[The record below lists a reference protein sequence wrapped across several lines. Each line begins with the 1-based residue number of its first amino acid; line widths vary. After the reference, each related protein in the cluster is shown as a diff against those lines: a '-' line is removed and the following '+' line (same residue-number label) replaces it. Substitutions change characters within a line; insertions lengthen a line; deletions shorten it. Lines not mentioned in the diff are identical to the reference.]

1 MPLGEAVI
9 YLKRAVRRS
18 FGPSHKVRFL
28 DARSRE
34 AKEHWK
40 KEGPLPLVL
49 IDGDI
54 VFKGSFSAQQIVQ
67 ELRRRSQL

>member
-9 YLKRAVRRS
+9 YLKRAVKRG
-18 FGPSHKVRFL
+18 FGPIHKVRFL

-54 VFKGSFSAQQIVQ
+54 VFKGSFSVQQIVQ
-67 ELRRRSQL
+67 ELRRRS